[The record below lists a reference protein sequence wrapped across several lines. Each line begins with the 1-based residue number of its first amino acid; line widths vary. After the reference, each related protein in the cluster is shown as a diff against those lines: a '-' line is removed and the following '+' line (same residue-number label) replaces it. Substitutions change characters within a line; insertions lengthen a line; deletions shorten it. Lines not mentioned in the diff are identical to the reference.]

1 MKAVTSWSFKHYVPL
16 NEPARMREPYICR
29 IAPTADS
36 FTFDFIDLAAKNASY
51 RLFWRIRGD
60 IATHGV
66 SLDGYT
72 GTVTGLADATD
83 YEFWVE
89 RDDGVKSSVRLVRT
103 GDVPGT
109 VITYLHPDDREYE
122 FSGNYL
128 CSPSVIRV
136 PDGRLLAS
144 MDVFAGGTP
153 QNLTLIYESRDDGK
167 TWQHL
172 TELFPCFWGKMFLCR
187 GKLYMLGCSTEY
199 GDLLIGRSD
208 DFGENWTLPMV
219 ILRGACD
226 PRWCGCHRAPMPVLE
241 KDGRIMTD
249 LQFGSWAKKTFSDAV
264 VSAPADADLLDPAS
278 WVCSEMWNVAES
290 APQWLDRFCGG
301 IEGTMIEAPDG
312 TVYDFLRC
320 SDRKALLL
328 RYDVQNPEGALVFED
343 VIDFPATASKWDV
356 IRDEVTGKYIAIV
369 SWALDEPKTLR
380 NLLSLIWSDDL
391 RHWHLAEHLID
402 FRDADTKMVGF
413 QYIDFFIEGEDI
425 YYTNRVALNQ
435 AHNFHDAN
443 YQTFHKVEGFRSLL
457 VEADASTARA

>member
-1 MKAVTSWSFKHYVPL
+1 
-16 NEPARMREPYICR
+16 
-29 IAPTADS
+29 
-36 FTFDFIDLAAKNASY
+36 
-51 RLFWRIRGD
+51 
-60 IATHGV
+60 
-66 SLDGYT
+66 
-72 GTVTGLADATD
+72 
-83 YEFWVE
+83 
-89 RDDGVKSSVRLVRT
+89 
-103 GDVPGT
+103 
-109 VITYLHPDDREYE
+109 
-122 FSGNYL
+122 
-128 CSPSVIRV
+128 
-136 PDGRLLAS
+136 
-144 MDVFAGGTP
+144 
-153 QNLTLIYESRDDGK
+153 
-167 TWQHL
+167 
-172 TELFPCFWGKMFLCR
+172 
-187 GKLYMLGCSTEY
+187 
-199 GDLLIGRSD
+199 
-208 DFGENWTLPMV
+208 
-219 ILRGACD
+219 
-226 PRWCGCHRAPMPVLE
+226 
-241 KDGRIMTD
+241 MTD

-264 VSAPADADLLDPAS
+264 VSAPADADLLNPAS

-290 APQWLDRFCGG
+290 APQWLDKICGG
-301 IEGTMIEAPDG
+301 IEGTMVEAPDG

-435 AHNFHDAN
+435 ANNFHDAN

-457 VEADASTARA
+457 VGAGASTARF